1 MTKDQLAQEIKQEF
15 AKGNFKPS
23 QLKRSKST
31 GDISPTPPLPNIPL
45 KKSPSQPETSQT
57 LSPEQ
62 EISQLQE
69 QIKFHAQTSQ
79 NYLQSLQA
87 AQAKITELEEELQ
100 AKEAFVDASEE
111 NPAELKAQIAN
122 LEQQILELRL
132 KNLKDFGE
140 YYEEKKA
147 LKGELEEN
155 IDEGVQ
161 EIRRKEIPNGQELCR
176 PCQAAQN
183 TIQELR
189 EEIRILLQDPNVETL
204 LNQQRE
210 KLRKLEKENKLLEE
224 DLQQWTTKI
233 REEDAAEVAELKIQ
247 IRNREQAL
255 EQEKNK
261 VQGLEQKLQSDEKTQ
276 LDTSQQT
283 HAQTLQAK
291 QREIQQIELNLTQ
304 KTNELTQAQT
314 NLAQKTTELTQE
326 LTKNQQL
333 QQNLTELQKTLT
345 VSQTSTANLRQEME
359 ELKKVSVSKKELE
372 TEQKR
377 LQISKEVLQKQIT
390 ENRKQEQTIEDLEK
404 NLAKSEEVLKETSEQ
419 LAQAQ
424 QESTELAQ
432 QKEQLQ
438 KDLTKSLQ
446 QLAQIQETQ
455 PLLEQKIVDLEQS
468 LLSLAKQKLKG
479 KKEAQELLTQLET
492 NCQTHQETLTRKSK
506 ELSKLRIEVV
516 ELENQASQQ
525 IETYSAK
532 AKETAWKPVDYYRK
546 QEAFY
551 RVSPSPKRFT
561 FPPKEELERVRKRI
575 ARPGYRRVN
584 IGLLPNATESDKV
597 KYHLCLNIS
606 RYQDENDL
614 SEKEL
619 AQRLG
624 VNKAKTEYILF
635 RHLDKLTL
643 EELINYLEELHLP
656 QKPTNLRDYSC
667 DITIDE
673 QHFTKL
679 EISPD
684 YEEKNKEFKQ
694 GLAKQGIKLTKAELA
709 KVLITDDLIRE
720 LVHQLDGKSKEEVKY
735 EGDYYQ
741 YSYYTYEP
749 VFNQWG
755 YSYRLVWC
763 CDDNNPKI
771 LGIIDCY

>member
-1 MTKDQLAQEIKQEF
+1 MIKYCYGC
-15 AKGNFKPS
+15 A
-23 QLKRSKST
+23 T
-31 GDISPTPPLPNIPL
+31 
-45 KKSPSQPETSQT
+45 
-57 LSPEQ
+57 
-62 EISQLQE
+62 
-69 QIKFHAQTSQ
+69 
-79 NYLQSLQA
+79 
-87 AQAKITELEEELQ
+87 
-100 AKEAFVDASEE
+100 
-111 NPAELKAQIAN
+111 
-122 LEQQILELRL
+122 
-132 KNLKDFGE
+132 
-140 YYEEKKA
+140 
-147 LKGELEEN
+147 
-155 IDEGVQ
+155 
-161 EIRRKEIPNGQELCR
+161 RKEIPNGQELCR

-261 VQGLEQKLQSDEKTQ
+261 VQGLEQKLQSDEKKDQTISQLKTNLANLETQ

-516 ELENQASQQ
+516 ETWDEYVKQPIAKKTEELENQASQQ

-551 RVSPSPKRFT
+551 R
-561 FPPKEELERVRKRI
+561 EELERVRKRI

-584 IGLLPNATESDKV
+584 IGLLPNATESDK
-597 KYHLCLNIS
+597 
-606 RYQDENDL
+606 
-614 SEKEL
+614 
-619 AQRLG
+619 
-624 VNKAKTEYILF
+624 
-635 RHLDKLTL
+635 
-643 EELINYLEELHLP
+643 LP